1 MSCSASACLA
11 ALSRGHW
18 SGSLWR
24 WDDAPSCCQFG
35 QVGPERAQR
44 LLAGRKLVF
53 VGDSQTRRHMWAIVD
68 AVGGARVRRRHG
80 FVVPDSHRAFDEAA
94 IGLNDTIYDSQ
105 RAYHAGQTVLLNVRT
120 GRWVLLD
127 PKQLCGVDQTHW
139 MTDHRLVGALERGNP
154 EPWPIMRGAHYR
166 LLLNV
171 GLRTN
176 ASGPDSI
183 GGDPRRAVTG
193 AVTAERVRQ
202 AVQALARD
210 ALQSWGCQKPRAQ
223 DCSYEDAIQRN
234 CARHLAVL
242 HGHMPARELGAGG
255 GGAGGGEGGGVG
267 GGGRPEFLRLTVLM
281 GEVGGTCQGAAR
293 ELQAK
298 LTANLANLDAE
309 HPSMAPRAA
318 LRRRR
323 LSEEA
328 LLNTAP
334 DPTVEGHS
342 EDLGDYSVDL
352 GNYSRAPP
360 VGNPH
365 LAGGTAGRRRVE
377 RRRRLRAVPDET
389 GRRVERERKRARA
402 LAGGGAR
409 GAGARRAAG
418 GDAQHGAGGA
428 ASAPGYARTKL
439 GLTKPK
445 PKLGS
450 PKGGFVPTTALRI
463 TPQVAATLAMIGRR
477 GPVLMAPYCQ
487 SYCRRTHHLE
497 CVATQPF
504 VPALERAVGAHA
516 GALGVQGPSDPNL
529 AVLTFLYAAS
539 MEAEMTST
547 MVHWGERSY
556 GHGADVIFVGATWA
570 STMRTTRAEA
580 AIAIP
585 IKNAP
590 VAQAAESSAHHDAS
604 STVTLAW
611 DAKLESSWRSLLRAC
626 AKASRCVL
634 RTVPEHLRQPEPA
647 PYRAFTRHVASLAA
661 AAGVGLIDAFPGTWE
676 GTKAGVMA
684 HHDSTRIHYSDTG
697 RIFLAQLTLNA
708 MPWLQLP
715 MSAELP
721 PPERVGEVSV
731 EQIAKPHLMVP

>member
-1 MSCSASACLA
+1 
-11 ALSRGHW
+11 
-18 SGSLWR
+18 
-24 WDDAPSCCQFG
+24 
-35 QVGPERAQR
+35 
-44 LLAGRKLVF
+44 
-53 VGDSQTRRHMWAIVD
+53 
-68 AVGGARVRRRHG
+68 
-80 FVVPDSHRAFDEAA
+80 
-94 IGLNDTIYDSQ
+94 
-105 RAYHAGQTVLLNVRT
+105 
-120 GRWVLLD
+120 
-127 PKQLCGVDQTHW
+127 

-176 ASGPDSI
+176 ASGLDSI

-255 GGAGGGEGGGVG
+255 GGAGGGAGAGGAGGGEGVGVG

-309 HPSMAPRAA
+309 HPSTAPRAA

-328 LLNTAP
+328 LP

-409 GAGARRAAG
+409 GAGARRPAG
-418 GDAQHGAGGA
+418 QCHRQI
-428 ASAPGYARTKL
+428 PARGRK
-439 GLTKPK
+439 
-445 PKLGS
+445 
-450 PKGGFVPTTALRI
+450 
-463 TPQVAATLAMIGRR
+463 GRR
-477 GPVLMAPYCQ
+477 HPV
-487 SYCRRTHHLE
+487 
-497 CVATQPF
+497 
-504 VPALERAVGAHA
+504 
-516 GALGVQGPSDPNL
+516 
-529 AVLTFLYAAS
+529 
-539 MEAEMTST
+539 
-547 MVHWGERSY
+547 
-556 GHGADVIFVGATWA
+556 
-570 STMRTTRAEA
+570 
-580 AIAIP
+580 
-585 IKNAP
+585 
-590 VAQAAESSAHHDAS
+590 
-604 STVTLAW
+604 
-611 DAKLESSWRSLLRAC
+611 
-626 AKASRCVL
+626 
-634 RTVPEHLRQPEPA
+634 
-647 PYRAFTRHVASLAA
+647 
-661 AAGVGLIDAFPGTWE
+661 
-676 GTKAGVMA
+676 
-684 HHDSTRIHYSDTG
+684 
-697 RIFLAQLTLNA
+697 
-708 MPWLQLP
+708 
-715 MSAELP
+715 
-721 PPERVGEVSV
+721 V
-731 EQIAKPHLMVP
+731 EKP